1 MASSS
6 RATVAA
12 AAGLTLLG
20 GAAFVSAPTG
30 RAGNLRATVS
40 AATPAFAPVSGPEAS
55 SVASMAVASAAV
67 ATCFA
72 SRKAAANAKHQLVA
86 LSAFENELGVQA
98 PVGFW
103 DPAGFA
109 ADGST
114 ENFARRRQT
123 ELKHGRISMLATM
136 GYITPEITGKF
147 PGYLSPSAGLKFA
160 DVPNGL
166 AAISKVPAA
175 GWGQILAY
183 MAFCEVSQDQSAG
196 TPAAAGDFGFKVL
209 TASDPEAKKTKLA
222 AELANGRLAMMAI
235 IGMFFQD
242 GLTGSAWGDWANYTA
257 SPLRA
262 FENELGVQ
270 APVGFWDPAGFTA
283 DGSTENF
290 ARRRQT
296 ELKHGRISMLA
307 TMGYITPEITG
318 KLPGYLS
325 PSAGL
330 KFADV
335 PNGLAA
341 ISKVPAAGWGQILAY
356 MAFCEVSQDQS
367 AGTPAAAGDFGFK
380 VLTASDPE
388 AKKTKLAAELANGR
402 LAMMAIIGMFFQ
414 DGLTGSAWGD
424 WANYTASPLRAFENE
439 LGVQAP
445 VGFWDPAGF
454 TADGSTENFARRRQ
468 TELKHG
474 RISML
479 ATMGYITP
487 VSQDQS
493 AGTPAAAGDFGFK
506 VLTASDPEA
515 KKTKLA
521 AELANGRLA
530 MMAIIGMFFQDGLT
544 GSAWGDW
551 ANYTASPL
559 RAFENELGVQAPVGF
574 WDPAGFTA
582 DGSTENF
589 ARRRQTE
596 LKHGRI
602 SMLAT
607 MGYITPEITGKLPGY
622 LSPSAGL
629 KFADVPN
636 GLAAI
641 SKVPAA
647 GWGQI
652 LAYMAFCEV
661 SQDQSAGTPAAAG
674 DFGFKVLTASD
685 PEDGLTGSA
694 WGDWANY
701 TASPLRAFEN
711 ELGVQAPVGFWDP
724 AGFTADGSTEN
735 FARRRQTELKHG
747 RISMLATMGYITPE
761 ITGKLPGYLSPSAGL
776 KFADV
781 PNGLAAISKVPA
793 AGWGQI
799 LAYMAFCEV
808 SQDQSAGTPAAAG
821 DFGFKV
827 LTASDPEA
835 KKTKLAAELANGRLA
850 MMAIIGMFFQDGL
863 TGSAWGDWANY
874 TASPLRAFENE
885 LGVQAP
891 VGFWDPAGFTADGS
905 TENFARRRQT
915 ELKHGRISMLATMG
929 YITPEITGKLPG
941 YLSPSA
947 GLKFADVP
955 NGLAAISKV
964 PAAGWG
970 QILAYMAFC
979 EVSQD
984 QSAGTPA
991 AAGDFGFKV
1000 LTASDP
1006 EAKKTKLAAEL
1017 ANGRLAMMAIIGM
1030 FFQDGLTGS
1039 AWGDW
1044 ANYTASPLRAFENEL
1059 GVQAPV
1065 GFWDPAGFTAD
1076 GSTENFARRRQTEL
1090 KHGRISM
1097 LATMGYITPEITGK
1111 LPGYLSPSA
1120 GLKFA
1125 DVPNG
1130 LAAISKVPAAGW
1142 GQILAYMAFC
1152 EVSQDQSAGT
1162 PAAAGDFGFKVLTAS
1177 DPEAKKTKLAAELAN
1192 GRLAMMAIIGMF
1204 FQDGLTGSAWGD
1216 WANYTASPLRAFENE
1231 LGVQAPVGFWDPA
1244 GFTADGSTENFARR
1258 RQTELKHGRI
1268 SMLATMGYITPEI
1281 TGKLPGYLSPSAGLK
1296 FADVPNGLA
1305 AISKVPAAGWG
1316 QILAYMA
1323 FCEVSQD
1330 QSAGTPAAAGDF
1342 GFKVLTASDPEAK
1355 KTKLAAELANG
1366 RLAMMA
1372 IIGMFFQDGL
1382 TGSAWGDWANYTASP
1397 LRAFENE
1404 LGVQAPVGF
1413 WDPAGFTADG
1423 STENFARRRQTELKH
1438 GRISMLATMGYITP
1452 EITGKFPG
1460 YLSPSAGLKFADV
1473 PNGLA
1478 AISKVPAAGWG
1489 QILAYMAFCEVSQD
1503 QSAGTPAAA
1512 GDFGFKVLTAS
1523 DPEAKKTKLAAE
1535 LANGRLAMMA
1545 IIGMFFQDGLTG
1557 SAWGDWANYT
1567 ASPLRATLQ

>member
-1 MASSS
+1 MASAS
-6 RATVAA
+6 RAAVAS
-12 AAGLTLLG
+12 AAGVALLG
-20 GAAFVSAPTG
+20 GAAFVSTAPSART
-30 RAGNLRATVS
+30 GNLRATVS
-40 AATPAFAPVSGPEAS
+40 AATPTSSASGLEANN
-55 SVASMAVASAAV
+55 VACMAVASAAV

-72 SRKAAANAKHQLVA
+72 SRKATAANAKHQLVA
-86 LSAFENELGVQA
+86 LTAFENELGVQA

-103 DPAGFA
+103 DPAGFT

-318 KLPGYLS
+318 KFPGYLS

-487 VSQDQS
+487 
-493 AGTPAAAGDFGFK
+493 
-506 VLTASDPEA
+506 
-515 KKTKLA
+515 
-521 AELANGRLA
+521 
-530 MMAIIGMFFQDGLT
+530 
-544 GSAWGDW
+544 
-551 ANYTASPL
+551 
-559 RAFENELGVQAPVGF
+559 
-574 WDPAGFTA
+574 
-582 DGSTENF
+582 
-589 ARRRQTE
+589 
-596 LKHGRI
+596 
-602 SMLAT
+602 
-607 MGYITPEITGKLPGY
+607 EITGK
-622 LSPSAGL
+622 
-629 KFADVPN
+629 F
-636 GLAAI
+636 
-641 SKVPAA
+641 
-647 GWGQI
+647 
-652 LAYMAFCEV
+652 
-661 SQDQSAGTPAAAG
+661 
-674 DFGFKVLTASD
+674 
-685 PEDGLTGSA
+685 
-694 WGDWANY
+694 
-701 TASPLRAFEN
+701 
-711 ELGVQAPVGFWDP
+711 
-724 AGFTADGSTEN
+724 
-735 FARRRQTELKHG
+735 
-747 RISMLATMGYITPE
+747 
-761 ITGKLPGYLSPSAGL
+761 PGYLSPSAGL

-1281 TGKLPGYLSPSAGLK
+1281 TGKLPGYLSPSAG
-1296 FADVPNGLA
+1296 VPG
-1305 AISKVPAAGWG
+1305 
-1316 QILAYMA
+1316 
-1323 FCEVSQD
+1323 
-1330 QSAGTPAAAGDF
+1330 
-1342 GFKVLTASDPEAK
+1342 
-1355 KTKLAAELANG
+1355 
-1366 RLAMMA
+1366 
-1372 IIGMFFQDGL
+1372 
-1382 TGSAWGDWANYTASP
+1382 
-1397 LRAFENE
+1397 
-1404 LGVQAPVGF
+1404 PVG
-1413 WDPAGFTADG
+1413 GNTCC
-1423 STENFARRRQTELKH
+1423 
-1438 GRISMLATMGYITP
+1438 GR
-1452 EITGKFPG
+1452 
-1460 YLSPSAGLKFADV
+1460 
-1473 PNGLA
+1473 
-1478 AISKVPAAGWG
+1478 
-1489 QILAYMAFCEVSQD
+1489 
-1503 QSAGTPAAA
+1503 
-1512 GDFGFKVLTAS
+1512 
-1523 DPEAKKTKLAAE
+1523 
-1535 LANGRLAMMA
+1535 
-1545 IIGMFFQDGLTG
+1545 
-1557 SAWGDWANYT
+1557 
-1567 ASPLRATLQ
+1567 